1 MANDYSFDT
10 AVSRSEQSVL
20 ATNKVLRNTYAL
32 LAMTLLFSAGTAA
45 TAMTLNLPHPGLIIS
60 LVVMFGGLFAINALK
75 NSAWAL
81 VVLFAWTGFLGMTLG
96 PILNMYL
103 QMFSNGHQLIMMAM
117 GGTGITFLALSGYV
131 LTSRK
136 DFSFMGG
143 FLMAGIIVAVLASLA
158 LIFFPVPAASL
169 AISAVVVMLM
179 CGFILYD
186 TSNIIHGHQTN
197 YILATVG
204 LYLNIYNLFLNL
216 LQLLAAFSGDD

>member
-1 MANDYSFDT
+1 
-10 AVSRSEQSVL
+10 
-20 ATNKVLRNTYAL
+20 
-32 LAMTLLFSAGTAA
+32 
-45 TAMTLNLPHPGLIIS
+45 LNLPHPGLIIS

-216 LQLLAAFSGDD
+216 LQLLAAFNGDD